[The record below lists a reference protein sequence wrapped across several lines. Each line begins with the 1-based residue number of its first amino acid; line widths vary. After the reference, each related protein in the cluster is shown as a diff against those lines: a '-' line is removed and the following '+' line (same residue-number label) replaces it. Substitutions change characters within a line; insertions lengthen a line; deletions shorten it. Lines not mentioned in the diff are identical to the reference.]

1 MMFEIP
7 VLALNDDIHSTSY
20 HTRTAN
26 YANGAIFMK
35 ECLCPAHLVD
45 YKIRYINIWDL
56 ENNDFVRLFEI
67 VEGCVS
73 ATSAEKADAFNILW
87 AIGTEDFYDV

>member
-1 MMFEIP
+1 MLYEIP
-7 VLALNDDIHSTSY
+7 VLALNDDNHSTSY
-20 HTRTAN
+20 HTRTAD
-26 YANGAIFMK
+26 YTNGAIFMK

-45 YKIRYINIWDL
+45 YKIRYIHICDL
-56 ENNDFVRLFEI
+56 ENDDFVRLFEI